1 MRKLSVYDFKEN
13 IFDLLRK
20 GAVLTAGTVEKYN
33 AMTIA
38 WGTLGLLWG
47 KNVMTV
53 FVRPSR
59 YTYQFMKDCTYFTV
73 SFFGPSFKND
83 VQILGTLSGRNQDK
97 IAKTVLKPV
106 AIKEDIITFL
116 QARITFV
123 CKKVYEDDLKIKE
136 TLDKDILRYYQPR
149 DYHDV
154 FVGEI
159 TDIYIQD
166 EVN

>member
-20 GAVLTAGTVEKYN
+20 GGVLTAGTVEKYN

-38 WGTLGLLWG
+38 WGTLGILWG
-47 KNVMTV
+47 KNVVTT

-59 YTYQFMKDCTYFTV
+59 YTYEFMQDCEYFTL

-97 IAKTVLKPV
+97 IAKTVLHPV
-106 AIKEDIITFL
+106 AIKEDIITFQ
-116 QARITFV
+116 QARFTFV
-123 CKKVYEDDLKIKE
+123 CKKIYEDSLKIKE
-136 TLDKDILRYYQPR
+136 TLDSEVLRYYEPG
-149 DYHDV
+149 DHHDV

-159 TDIYIQD
+159 MDVYIQD